1 MLRRLRRWIDPWL
14 PRPWRRGV
22 FIPDSLWRRTVSG
35 LPFLQTLNLR
45 EQNRLYR
52 LCAHFLQEKEF
63 TGAHELTV
71 SDEMALSIAAQACFP
86 LLHMCLPDGQAPK
99 YAAQMLEWYDDFVGI
114 VVQPG
119 AALAKREVRDSLGV
133 VHQYDEALAGEAMHR
148 GPVMVTWSEV
158 ARAAELAHR
167 GRNVVIHEF
176 AHKLDM
182 RGMSYGTSADGAPPL
197 HARALGHDTLEAAQ
211 AEWRDT
217 MKAQFDAFTDAVA
230 RAERFGEPAPWL
242 DAYGSTSPAEFFA
255 VTVEAFFTA
264 REQFGFDFPVL
275 LDLYDRFFRPLKF
288 FGPHSQVPLQAPAEP
303 SAR

>member
-22 FIPDSLWRRTVSG
+22 YIPDTLWRRTVAS
-35 LPFLQTLNLR
+35 LPFVQTLNLR

-63 TGAHELTV
+63 IGAHELTV
-71 SDEMALSIAAQACFP
+71 TDEMALSIAAQACLP
-86 LLHMCLPDGQAPK
+86 LLQMCLPNGHAPK

-114 VVQPG
+114 VVQPDT
-119 AALAKREVRDSLGV
+119 ALARREVRDSAGV
-133 VHQYDEALAGEAMHR
+133 VHQYDEPLAGEAMHH

-158 ARAAELAHR
+158 ARAAELAGQ

-182 RGMSYGTSADGAPPL
+182 RGMSYGSTADGAPPL
-197 HARALGHDTLEAAQ
+197 HARALEHDSLEAAQ
-211 AEWRDT
+211 AEWQQT
-217 MKAQFDAFTDAVA
+217 MQTQFAHFKEKVA
-230 RAERFGEPAPWL
+230 RAERFGEPTPWL
-242 DAYGSTSPAEFFA
+242 DAYASTSPAEFFA

-264 REQFGFDFPVL
+264 RETFSIDFPVL
-275 LDLYDRFFRPLKF
+275 RNLYERFFCPLKTLEAQ
-288 FGPHSQVPLQAPAEP
+288 SPLPAD
-303 SAR
+303 SARSDT